1 MHAAFFR
8 SVVESPDAAGGAHLG
23 ERGPLK
29 RLLLRKALSTPSLG
43 ARGGAPWVFR
53 CLRADRERT
62 GCGPHASV
70 LEAPRFHRGSRAL
83 ERGPRQAAPRA
94 QDASPRRPPEG
105 AAAAREGWPG
115 ECRLPPSGGGNVGA
129 PSRGP
134 TRLGRAGGASQ
145 PHSSPALRALHRIV
159 LVGAPPRGQL
169 RRRTA
174 ARVGLREP
182 AAGGR
187 VRGVPR
193 MGIAD
198 GDPNPDNVVWL
209 RSQS

>member
-29 RLLLRKALSTPSLG
+29 AAATQGTFHTKLGRRWRCSLG
-43 ARGGAPWVFR
+43 IPVLAR
-53 CLRADRERT
+53 CQRADRVRSA
-62 GCGPHASV
+62 CLCS
-70 LEAPRFHRGSRAL
+70 RSRAI
-83 ERGPRQAAPRA
+83 PPRA
-94 QDASPRRPPEG
+94 PSPGKGTQTGGPSCPGRVS
-105 AAAAREGWPG
+105 AAAARGRGGSPG
-115 ECRLPPSGGGNVGA
+115 GLAGGMSPPSLPPSGGGNVGA

-193 MGIAD
+193 MGISG

-209 RSQS
+209 SS